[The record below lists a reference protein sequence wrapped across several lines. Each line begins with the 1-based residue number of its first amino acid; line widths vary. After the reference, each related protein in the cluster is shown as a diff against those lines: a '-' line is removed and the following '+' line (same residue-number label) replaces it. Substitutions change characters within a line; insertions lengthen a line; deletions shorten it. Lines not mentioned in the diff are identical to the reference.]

1 MTAPPPPRILPPLP
15 PHLRLVLAGAVVG
28 ALFWFVL
35 ALDQSPPA
43 RVDPPVVTPTVSVPT
58 LDSKLLAEAVDQTR
72 EQRLLLEAEPLRHV
86 LEKAL
91 DVVPAVARALG
102 MPTQPV
108 PIAELRA
115 HPAQYQGRWLWYKGE
130 LLDLGGGRPGH
141 PVPGYS
147 IHEAT
152 VRLAD
157 GQIVF
162 AAFSLPPDS
171 NIVRGSIVRVEG
183 FLLKLRDTTYP
194 RDVQQAPF
202 LVGREIRHDYLD
214 WGKITELDPAV
225 FADLDESCWPGTKAW
240 HTVDED
246 QDVPLWQLAAY
257 ARDTADQ
264 RTFADWRKI
273 GTLNE
278 RETLPA
284 LNALKLAR
292 GTPLRILG
300 TLIKLQTIVAPPNP
314 AGIEWW
320 TVAWVQVPDLKGHL
334 VPVWLPNRAE
344 LPLRSSLEVCAHY
357 YRWFA
362 YEGRQNDRFRVPLF
376 VAAELREFHR
386 DTRAAMQHISLAV
399 GSVVVLMVLGF
410 WWMQRRAAKESVAH
424 ARDLDARRRRRRERT
439 NVLAPVAGGSGTA
452 DDANARTLP

>member
-1 MTAPPPPRILPPLP
+1 MPAPPPPRILPSLP

-35 ALDQSPPA
+35 ALDQTPPA
-43 RVDPPVVTPTVSVPT
+43 RVDPPTVAPAVQVPT
-58 LDSKLLAEAVDQTR
+58 LDANLLAEAKDQTR
-72 EQRLLLEAEPLRHV
+72 EQRLLLETEPVRHL
-86 LEKAL
+86 LEKAI
-91 DVVPAVARALG
+91 DVVPTVARALG
-102 MPTQPV
+102 MPPKPV
-108 PIAELRA
+108 PLAELRA
-115 HPAQYQGRWLWYKGE
+115 QPERHRGRWLWYKGE
-130 LLDLGGGRPGH
+130 LLDLGGPRPGH

-152 VRLAD
+152 VRLTD
-157 GQIVF
+157 GEIVF
-162 AAFSLPPDS
+162 AAFSLPPGSD
-171 NIVRGSIVRVEG
+171 VQRGGIVRVEG
-183 FLLKLRDTTYP
+183 FLLKLRDTNYP

-202 LVGREIRHDYLD
+202 LIGREIRHDYLD
-214 WGKITELDPAV
+214 WGKVTELDPAR

-240 HTVDED
+240 HTIDED
-246 QDVPLWQLAAY
+246 QEVPLWHLAAFV
-257 ARDTADQ
+257 RDTADQ

-284 LNALKLAR
+284 LNARKLER

-300 TLIKLQTIVAPPNP
+300 TLIKLQILAAPPNP

-386 DTRAAMQHISLAV
+386 DTRVAMQQISFAV

-410 WWMQRRAAKESVAH
+410 WWAQRHATQQSVAH
-424 ARDLDARRRRRRERT
+424 ARDLDARRRRRRERDGA
-439 NVLAPVAGGSGTA
+439 LAAVPHGAEPGE
-452 DDANARTLP
+452 

>member
-1 MTAPPPPRILPPLP
+1 MLAPHRPRLLPPLP
-15 PHLRLVLAGAVVG
+15 PHLRLLVAGAVAG
-28 ALFWFVL
+28 ALFWLVL
-35 ALDQSPPA
+35 ALDQPPA
-43 RVDPPVVTPTVSVPT
+43 KPIEPPPPPPIVHVPT
-58 LDSKLLAEAVDQTR
+58 LESQILAQAKDQTR

-86 LEKAL
+86 LEKAI
-91 DVVPAVARALG
+91 DVVPSVAQALG
-102 MPTQPV
+102 MPSKPV
-108 PIAELRA
+108 PLSELRA
-115 HPAQYQGRWLWYKGE
+115 HPDRYRGHWLWYKGE
-130 LLDLGGGRPGH
+130 LLDLGGPRPGH

-157 GQIVF
+157 GEMVF
-162 AAFSLPPDS
+162 AAFSLPPGS
-171 NIVRGSIVRVEG
+171 EIQRGGIVRVEG

-225 FADLDESCWPGTKAW
+225 FANLDESFWPGTKTW

-246 QDVPLWQLAAY
+246 QDVPLWHIAAF

-264 RTFADWRKI
+264 RTFADWRKL

-284 LNALKLAR
+284 LNLGKLAR

-300 TLIKLQTIVAPPNP
+300 TLIKLQTIAAPPNP
-314 AGIEWW
+314 AGIEAW

-334 VPVWLPNRAE
+334 VPVWVPKRQE

-362 YEGRQNDRFRVPLF
+362 YEGRKNDRFRVPLF

-386 DTRAAMQHISLAV
+386 DTRVAMQQISLLV
-399 GSVVVLMVLGF
+399 GSVVALMVLGF
-410 WWMQRRAAKESVAH
+410 WWMQRRSARESLEH

-439 NVLAPVAGGSGTA
+439 SRMSAI
-452 DDANARTLP
+452 ANADPPLG